1 MSSPGEGSRFGAQA
15 AEETWAREQDA
26 TDPLGRF
33 RDEFEHPRG
42 PDGGRL
48 IYFCGN
54 SLGLMPK
61 SARRMVETELDDW
74 ARLAVDAHLDGQ
86 VPWYTYHEPLREP
99 LARLVGAKP
108 REVVAMN
115 SLTVNLHLMLVSFF
129 RPSPARSKILMEA
142 SAFPSDSYAV
152 ASHLRTRGLDPAQ
165 ALILA
170 RPRPG
175 EATLRVED
183 LEALL
188 AERGGEIALVW
199 LGGVHYYTG
208 QLLDLARITAAAHR
222 AGCLVGFDLAHAAG
236 NAELRLHDWDVDV
249 AVWCSYK
256 YLNGGPG
263 AVGGCFVHE
272 RFGRDPGLP
281 RYAGWWGN
289 DPATRFRMHL
299 NPEFVPVE
307 GADGW
312 QVSNPPIL
320 SMAPLRAA
328 LETFDGAGMPAL
340 REKSVRLTGY
350 LEYLIGRLP
359 PGRIEIITPSD
370 PAGRGCQLSL
380 RAGEGARRL
389 FEALR
394 GRGIVGDHREPD
406 VIRLAPVPLY
416 NTFHEVWRVGRALAE
431 LTGRG

>member
-1 MSSPGEGSRFGAQA
+1 MSSPQAGFPFGAE
-15 AEETWAREQDA
+15 AEQEAWAREQDA
-26 TDPLGRF
+26 RDPLAPF
-33 RDEFEHPRG
+33 RDEFEHPCE
-42 PDGGRL
+42 PDGRRL

-54 SLGLMPK
+54 SLGLMPR
-61 SARRMVETELDDW
+61 SARGMVDAELDDW
-74 ARLAVDAHLDGQ
+74 ARLAVDAHLEGQ
-86 VPWYTYHEPLREP
+86 VPWYTYHERLREP
-99 LARLVGAKP
+99 LARLLGASP

-115 SLTVNLHLMLVSFF
+115 SLTINLHLMLVSFL

-152 ASHLRTRGLDPAQ
+152 ASHLRTRGLDPAR
-165 ALILA
+165 ALVVA

-208 QLLDLARITAAAHR
+208 QLLDMARITAAAHR

-263 AVGGCFVHE
+263 VVGGCFIHE
-272 RFGRDPGLP
+272 RFARQFDLP

-299 NPEFVPVE
+299 NTEFVPVE

-312 QVSNPPIL
+312 QVSNPSIL

-328 LETFDGAGMPAL
+328 LEIFDRAGMAAL

-350 LEYLIGRLP
+350 LEHLVGRLP
-359 PGRIEIITPSD
+359 PGRLEIITPRD

-380 RAGEGARRL
+380 RAAAEARRL
-389 FEALR
+389 FESLR
-394 GRGIVGDHREPD
+394 ARGIVGDHREPD

-416 NTFHEVWRVGRALAE
+416 NTFHEVWRVARALAE
-431 LTGRG
+431 LTSGG